1 MSALNFLAPRPF
13 SHPETWEGIE
23 YKWKFLVF
31 RPAYFQ
37 HEGYVL
43 AAVALYLVLFFV
55 GKSLN
60 EKKASSW
67 FTAHKSLLEANFSK
81 PASGG
86 LIQDGYSDFFAF
98 SSGRRNV
105 ASLHAIF
112 TLRPRHDPFQLI
124 MQTGYAAFD
133 LQYRPLDDLQLDF
146 LLPASIPADFVWALV
161 HKDELRGIKKG
172 RWDLTF
178 TRTTENPALPGY
190 LSVMSEYA
198 DITENMFK
206 LPAGQALLK
215 VLEDPAIKPYFRSL
229 SITDQP
235 RDRPSTVAEFE
246 DRQKH
251 VILSL
256 VAPPASSASVDEPLV
271 KAVFALIDQLSR
283 VALRPE
289 TKNKLRTVRA
299 DVSKEIKKEE
309 AEKLAEES
317 NVEDKKAAKRR
328 AEEERIARLPAAE
341 QQKILERER
350 KRSFK
355 KAQSRVTGR
364 K

>member
-13 SHPETWEGIE
+13 VHPETWDGVE

-31 RPAYFQ
+31 RPGYFKL
-37 HEGYVL
+37 EGYIL
-43 AAVALYLVLFFV
+43 AAVAVYLALFFY
-55 GKSLN
+55 GKSIN
-60 EKKASSW
+60 ARKASAW
-67 FTAHKSLLEANFSK
+67 FAAHKPLLEANFSK
-81 PASGG
+81 PAAGG

-98 SSGRRNV
+98 STGRRNV
-105 ASLHAIF
+105 ASLHSVF
-112 TLRPRHDPFQLI
+112 TLRPRHDPFQI
-124 MQTGYAAFD
+124 IAHAAYAAFD
-133 LQYRPLDDLQLDF
+133 LQYRALDDLQLDF
-146 LLPASIPADFVWALV
+146 LLPATLPVDFVWALV
-161 HKDELRGIKKG
+161 NKDELRGIKKG

-178 TRTTENPALPGY
+178 ARTTENGALPGY
-190 LSVMSEYA
+190 ISVMSEFA
-198 DITENMFK
+198 DVTDNMLK

-215 VLEDPAIKPYFRSL
+215 VLEDPAIKPFFRSM

-235 RDRPSTVAEFE
+235 RDRPGSVEEFE
-246 DRQKH
+246 DRKKH

-256 VAPPASSASVDEPLV
+256 VAPPPTSADVDIPLIT
-271 KAVFALIDQLSR
+271 AVFALIDQLSR

-289 TKNKLRTVRA
+289 TKNKLRAARA
-299 DVSKEIKKEE
+299 EVAKELKKEE
-309 AEKLAEES
+309 EEKKAEES

-328 AEEERIARLPAAE
+328 AEQERIAKLPAAE

-355 KAQSRVTGR
+355 KAQGRVVR